1 MIDISGKNR
10 DSELRGRSEGRRVI
24 HHRSLEAV
32 VVAGLVP
39 LALSSS
45 SGGGSSSTGTSVRRG
60 RTWKGL
66 ELGGRADEPRLD
78 LLAQLGLVP
87 EKLGMGK
94 DLSLCGMGGI
104 L

>member
-1 MIDISGKNR
+1 MIDIPGKNR
-10 DSELRGRSEGRRVI
+10 DSELWGRSERRRGI

-32 VVAGLVP
+32 VVVGLVT

-45 SGGGSSSTGTSVRRG
+45 SNTGTSVRRG